1 MSRVGEGRGR
11 GEVILNKNKIK
22 ITNKVICYFKW
33 SGYMREERKVVVELL
48 EAEQMNTYKVLAEFL
63 ARKFL
68 EKGFDTEEEK

>member
-1 MSRVGEGRGR
+1 MGERRGR

-22 ITNKVICYFKW
+22 ITNKVIYSFKW
-33 SGYMREERKVVVELL
+33 GDYMKEERKVVVKLL

-68 EKGFDTEEEK
+68 EKRFDIEEEK